1 MSTDFSIRPVG
12 VPAPTPVV
20 RPSSE
25 GARQAIPAVLPAAQS
40 VTATDTRTALQADP
54 APVKDDVSHQVFIDR
69 AAGAIVSQVVDS
81 LTNLVVQQYPD
92 ESVLRRR
99 AYFRAL
105 DQTRNTATRLPA
117 ADLKV

>member
-12 VPAPTPVV
+12 VPAPTPIV

-25 GARQAIPAVLPAAQS
+25 AARQAVPAELPPTQT
-40 VTATDTRTALQADP
+40 VTATDTRTAIQADP
-54 APVKDDVSHQVFIDR
+54 APEKDATSHQVFIDS

-81 LTNLVVQQYPD
+81 LTNLVVSQYPD
-92 ESVLRRR
+92 EAVLRRR

-105 DQTRNTATRLPA
+105 DLTKDTATRLPIEDRKA
-117 ADLKV
+117 

>member
-12 VPAPTPVV
+12 VPAPAPVV

-25 GARQAIPAVLPAAQS
+25 AARQAVPAELPPTQT
-40 VTATDTRTALQADP
+40 VVATDTRTTLQADP
-54 APVKDDVSHQVFIDR
+54 SPLKDDVSRQVYVDH
-69 AAGAIVSQVVDS
+69 AAAAIVYQEVDG

-92 ESVLRRR
+92 EAVLRRR

-105 DQTRNTATRLPA
+105 DQTRSVATRPPA
-117 ADLKV
+117 ADRKV

>member
-25 GARQAIPAVLPAAQS
+25 GARQAVPVELPPAQT
-40 VTATDTRTALQADP
+40 VTAVDTRTAVQADP
-54 APVKDDVSHQVFIDR
+54 GPLKDETSHQVFIDS
-69 AAGAIVSQVVDS
+69 AAAAIVTQVVDS

-92 ESVLRRR
+92 EAVLRRR
-99 AYFRAL
+99 AYFRSL
-105 DQTRNTATRLPA
+105 DLTKDTSRLPV
-117 ADLKV
+117 ADRKV

>member
-12 VPAPTPVV
+12 VPAPTPIV

-25 GARQAIPAVLPAAQS
+25 GARQAVPAQLPPAQS
-40 VTATDTRTALQADP
+40 VTAADTRTALQPDP
-54 APVKDDVSHQVFIDR
+54 GPVKDDRSHQVFIDV

-92 ESVLRRR
+92 EAVLRRR
-99 AYFRAL
+99 AYFRSL
-105 DQTRNTATRLPA
+105 DLTRDTATRPPA
-117 ADLKV
+117 ADLKA

>member
-12 VPAPTPVV
+12 VPAPTPVM

-25 GARQAIPAVLPAAQS
+25 AARQAVPAELPPTQS
-40 VTATDTRTALQADP
+40 VVATDTRTALQADP
-54 APVKDDVSHQVFIDR
+54 GPLKDDVSRQVFVDH
-69 AAGAIVSQVVDS
+69 AAAAIVYQEVDS

-92 ESVLRRR
+92 EAVLRRR

-105 DQTRNTATRLPA
+105 DQTRNTATRPPA
-117 ADLKV
+117 ADRKV

>member
-25 GARQAIPAVLPAAQS
+25 AVRQAVPAELPPAQS
-40 VTATDTRTALQADP
+40 VTAADTRTTLQADP
-54 APVKDDVSHQVFIDR
+54 GPAKDDVSRQVFVDR
-69 AAGAIVSQVVDS
+69 AAGAVVFQVVDN
-81 LTNLVVQQYPD
+81 LTNLVVQQFPD
-92 ESVLRRR
+92 EAVLRRR

-105 DQTRNTATRLPA
+105 DLTRNSATRLPA
-117 ADLKV
+117 ADRKV

>member
-12 VPAPTPVV
+12 VPAPTPIV

-25 GARQAIPAVLPAAQS
+25 AVRQAIPAALPPTQS
-40 VTATDTRTALQADP
+40 VTAPDTRTALQPDP
-54 APVKDDVSHQVFIDR
+54 GPTKDDVSHQVFIDS
-69 AAGAIVSQVVDS
+69 AANAIVSQVVDS

-92 ESVLRRR
+92 EAVLRRR

-105 DQTRNTATRLPA
+105 DLTNTATRPPA
-117 ADLKV
+117 ADRTV

>member
-25 GARQAIPAVLPAAQS
+25 AARQAVPAELPPAQS
-40 VTATDTRTALQADP
+40 VTAADTRTTLQADP
-54 APVKDDVSHQVFIDR
+54 GPAKDDVSRQVFIDR
-69 AAGAIVSQVVDS
+69 AAGAVVFQVVDS
-81 LTNLVVQQYPD
+81 LTNLVVQQFPD
-92 ESVLRRR
+92 EAVLRRR

-105 DQTRNTATRLPA
+105 DLTRNSATRLPA
-117 ADLKV
+117 ADRKV